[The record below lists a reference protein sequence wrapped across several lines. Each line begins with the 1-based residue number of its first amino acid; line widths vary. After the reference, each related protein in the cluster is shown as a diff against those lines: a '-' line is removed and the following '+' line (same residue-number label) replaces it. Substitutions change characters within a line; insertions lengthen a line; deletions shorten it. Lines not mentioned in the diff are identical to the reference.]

1 MDEIESLCSV
11 TTDVNC
17 KMFNLPARRFLF
29 PCFGIPVRSP
39 LLWSLFVMSLCVFHY
54 NTTAWILLTEA
65 GKLNQSEQWTRE
77 RPPRIFRFEDVFFFS
92 SSFMENLGLFLFCIY
107 FPGKVLKCSISPGR
121 SDTTDA
127 SLLLPCQ
134 VNFLSNY
141 EIKNNGNGL
150 VVVFVQYLLYWLLQ
164 HLEI

>member
-1 MDEIESLCSV
+1 MDETESLCSV

-77 RPPRIFRFEDVFFFS
+77 RPPRIFRFEDVFFSVLASWKTWDCFY
-92 SSFMENLGLFLFCIY
+92 FVFIFLA
-107 FPGKVLKCSISPGR
+107 KCWS
-121 SDTTDA
+121 A
-127 SLLLPCQ
+127 
-134 VNFLSNY
+134 
-141 EIKNNGNGL
+141 
-150 VVVFVQYLLYWLLQ
+150 VFHRGEVTLQ
-164 HLEI
+164 TRLCCCHVKLIFYQIMK

>member
-107 FPGKVLKCSISPGR
+107 VPGKMCWS
-121 SDTTDA
+121 A
-127 SLLLPCQ
+127 
-134 VNFLSNY
+134 
-141 EIKNNGNGL
+141 
-150 VVVFVQYLLYWLLQ
+150 VFHRGEVTLQ
-164 HLEI
+164 TRLCCCHVKLIFYQIMK